1 MHMAFRWS
9 ERSVLVTGATGLL
22 GSWLAED
29 LHRRGA
35 NVVTL
40 MRDVVPHSNFFI
52 LGLDKKISVARGEL
66 ESYHEIERA
75 LNEYEVEAVFH
86 AGAQTIVG
94 TANRS
99 PLATFE
105 ANVRGTWNLLEAC
118 RHSKLVRRV
127 VVASSDKA
135 YGESKRLPYTEDMP
149 LEGRHP
155 YDVSKSCADL
165 ISTSYYRT
173 YGMPVTITRCGNIYG
188 GGDLNFNRLVPGTIK
203 SALAGERP
211 VIRSDGHYVRDY
223 FHVLDAVAAY
233 VALAEK
239 MDDRTLWGEAFN
251 FGTEEKFTVL
261 EIVKKILALTK
272 PVLKPQILNE
282 ASGEIREQYLSAK
295 KAHKVLGWKAK
306 YPLQKGLKETVAWYK
321 NYLRGRKE
329 SAS

>member
-1 MHMAFRWS
+1 MAMAFRWA

-22 GSWLAED
+22 GSWLAAD
-29 LHRRGA
+29 LHRKGA
-35 NVVTL
+35 EVVTI
-40 MRDVVPHSNFFI
+40 MRDVVPNSNFFM
-52 LGLDKKISVARGEL
+52 LGLDKKVSVARGEL
-66 ESYHEIERA
+66 ESYRDIERA

-118 RHSKLVRRV
+118 RHSKLVRRI

-135 YGESKRLPYTEDMP
+135 YGESMRLPYTEEMP

-188 GGDLNFNRLVPGTIK
+188 GGDLNFNRLVPGTIR
-203 SALAGERP
+203 SALAGEEP
-211 VIRSDGHYVRDY
+211 VIRSDGKYVRDY
-223 FHVLDAVAAY
+223 FYVLDAVEAY
-233 VALAEK
+233 VALAERMEDQK
-239 MDDRTLWGEAFN
+239 LWGEAFN

-272 PVLKPQILNE
+272 PSLKPRILNE
-282 ASGEIREQYLSAK
+282 ASGEIREQHLSAK
-295 KAHKVLGWKAK
+295 KAHRILGWKAR
-306 YPLQKGLKETVAWYK
+306 YPLAKGLKETVAWYK
-321 NYLRGRKE
+321 GYLRGRKGK
-329 SAS
+329 AD

>member
-1 MHMAFRWS
+1 MAFRWA

-22 GSWLAED
+22 GSWLAAD
-29 LHRRGA
+29 LHRKGA
-35 NVVTL
+35 EVVTI
-40 MRDVVPHSNFFI
+40 MRDVVPQSNFFM
-52 LGLDKKISVARGEL
+52 LGLDKKVSVARGEL
-66 ESYHEIERA
+66 ESYRDVERA

-118 RHSKLVRRV
+118 RHSKLVRRI

-135 YGESKRLPYTEDMP
+135 YGESKRLPYTEEMP

-165 ISTSYYRT
+165 ISTAYYRT

-188 GGDLNFNRLVPGTIK
+188 GGDLNFNRLVPGTIR
-203 SALAGERP
+203 SALAGEEP
-211 VIRSDGHYVRDY
+211 VIRSDGKYVRDY
-223 FHVLDAVAAY
+223 FYVLDAVEAY
-233 VALAEK
+233 VALAER
-239 MDDRTLWGEAFN
+239 MDDQKLWGEAFN

-272 PVLKPQILNE
+272 PSLKPRILNE

-295 KAHKVLGWKAK
+295 KAHRVLGWKAR
-306 YPLQKGLKETVAWYK
+306 YPLAKGLKETVAWYK
-321 NYLRGRKE
+321 SYLRGRKE
-329 SAS
+329 KAS